1 MTNDIKKRIKE
12 FSEIIKKY
20 PDVKELYKERAKLYG
35 EIKEYKKAF
44 EDFKKAYFGYY
55 TLENVITVCE
65 KAGLIKEAERLYTEA
80 INTDKNNI
88 NSYIRRIYF
97 YMRNGEIEKAITDCN
112 SVLNI
117 SPKDETVLT
126 LHKILTKNK

>member
-1 MTNDIKKRIKE
+1 MNIKKRIKD
-12 FSEIIKKY
+12 FSELIKKY

-55 TLENVITVCE
+55 ALENVITVCE
-65 KAGLIKEAERLYTEA
+65 KAGLIKEAERLYTKA
-80 INTDKNNI
+80 INADKNNI
-88 NSYIRRIYF
+88 NGYIRRIYF
-97 YMRNGEIEKAITDCN
+97 YIRIGKIEKAVLDCKT
-112 SVLNI
+112 VLKL
-117 SPKDETVLT
+117 SPKDETILI